1 MKSLTLLRHAKSD
14 WEDEVQ
20 RDFDRPLNPRGR
32 KAALLVGREM
42 RRHHL
47 RFDRIIA
54 SPAVRVVE
62 TLADIADGYGAPIA
76 PAYDQYLYLAPASL
90 LLDRVRATHD
100 STATLLVVGHNPGIE
115 ELALL
120 LTEAEDRCHQ
130 DIAVKYPT
138 ASLVE
143 IHLPVDRWADV
154 GKGVGTIARFIRP
167 RDLDPELGPL

>member
-14 WEDEVQ
+14 WDDEVQ

-42 RRHHL
+42 RRQNL
-47 RFDRIIA
+47 RFDRVIA

-62 TLADIADGYGAPIA
+62 TLADIGEGYGAPIA
-76 PAYDQYLYLAPASL
+76 PAYDQCLYLASASL
-90 LLDRVRATHD
+90 LLDRVRTTGD
-100 STATLLVVGHNPGIE
+100 SAGTLLIVGHNPGLE

-120 LTEAEDRCHQ
+120 LVRAEDRRHRE
-130 DIAVKYPT
+130 IAVKYPT
-138 ASLVE
+138 ASVAE
-143 IHLPVDRWADV
+143 IRLPVDRWADV
-154 GKGVGTIARFIRP
+154 DAGAGTITRFIRP